1 MAARSPAQFS
11 SLSDFTDELMAL
23 SESLKRRAEGLAT
36 REAAL
41 DARERDFEETCA
53 RMQQGKDSYVVEL
66 EQELEANAW
75 ISIEP
80 DHELIFLSEN
90 EPAWKQAIAKL
101 GIDPGQLASVGGHA

>member
-1 MAARSPAQFS
+1 MASAASPA
-11 SLSDFTDELMAL
+11 A
-23 SESLKRRAEGLAT
+23 AP
-36 REAAL
+36 AAL
-41 DARERDFEETCA
+41 E
-53 RMQQGKDSYVVEL
+53 QL

-101 GIDPGQLASVGGHA
+101 GIDPGQLASVGGHAGPLRFER